1 MSSRFS
7 EFLSTEKIDPR
18 RLLAVSRKLER
29 LRPEDRQIRLKRR
42 LTKGKDAPAADAA
55 AAPPVKPRSGR
66 AVTPRQLALATS
78 GGALSG
84 AHLQMIGQ
92 PYSTFANN
100 RGEFRLLFD
109 INLMADCRT
118 QYVRIEAPGFRSQML
133 PIVIGG
139 GVSTVGLRRR

>member
-18 RLLAVSRKLER
+18 RLLAVSRKIER

-42 LTKGKDAPAADAA
+42 LNKGKDAPAADAA

-66 AVTPRQLALATS
+66 AVTPRQLSLATS

-84 AHLQMIGQ
+84 AQK
-92 PYSTFANN
+92 T
-100 RGEFRLLFD
+100 RLLRAINHVLEQKKKEPAD
-109 INLMADCRT
+109 IRK
-118 QYVRIEAPGFRSQML
+118 VF
-133 PIVIGG
+133 
-139 GVSTVGLRRR
+139 